1 MHHLRTDHS
10 KAAHFVA
17 ARLSAAFCLAVSLAA
32 AIAAAELPAGE
43 QLFRAGKYAECARL
57 AAKEIDD
64 GTWEVDWH
72 ILKAD
77 SELAEGKY
85 AAALRTV
92 KEALDEHG
100 SSLRLRLLART
111 VNRFNGKAPQADDS
125 DEEIGR
131 TLAGRPERFDSPSDR
146 VALGRFL
153 LDRGADPRQILELI
167 YTTMPSPPK
176 RCKPRRSR

>member
-17 ARLSAAFCLAVSLAA
+17 ARLSAAFCVAVSLATTA
-32 AIAAAELPAGE
+32 AAAELPAGE
-43 QLFRAGKYAECARL
+43 QLFCTGKYAECARL
-57 AAKEIDD
+57 AAKEIDA

-72 ILKAD
+72 ILKAN

-111 VNRFNGKAPQADDS
+111 VNRFNGKDRQAEDS
-125 DEEIGR
+125 DEEIGL
-131 TLAGRPERFDSPSDR
+131 TA
-146 VALGRFL
+146 
-153 LDRGADPRQILELI
+153 RG
-167 YTTMPSPPK
+167 
-176 RCKPRRSR
+176 